1 MFFISVAVV
10 GKIGSGKSS
19 LISAILG
26 ETVKTKGRFST
37 YGSISYAAQ
46 QAWIQNMTVEQNI
59 LFGKL
64 KNDENYEAVV
74 EACALASDLKILPN
88 SDQTE
93 IGENGVN
100 LSGGQKQRVSLARA
114 AYQDSDIVLLDDPLR
129 CRIIT

>member
-1 MFFISVAVV
+1 M
-10 GKIGSGKSS
+10 
-19 LISAILG
+19 
-26 ETVKTKGRFST
+26 
-37 YGSISYAAQ
+37 
-46 QAWIQNMTVEQNI
+46 
-59 LFGKL
+59 
-64 KNDENYEAVV
+64 KNDEKYEAVV

-129 CRIIT
+129 CRIKT